1 MRFDV
6 GVCRCMSV
14 YVSVCHCMSLYV
26 VCCCM
31 SVCECMWVCVCVS
44 LYVSVCC
51 VRRCMSLYR
60 IVCQCMLVYDIA
72 CHWMSLYVM
81 EWYVNL
87 HHHDLYNDFLK
98 NMFVSFLFPFRD
110 CRCQSFQDFLTS
122 STKSSS
128 SSTAKDTSSI
138 AVFYLH
144 LWILI
149 HVTRV
154 PISAVRLIGNPT
166 SS

>member
-1 MRFDV
+1 
-6 GVCRCMSV
+6 
-14 YVSVCHCMSLYV
+14 MSLYV
-26 VCCCM
+26 IVCCM
-31 SVCECMWVCVCVS
+31 LLYVSVWVYVSVCVCVS

-51 VRRCMSLYR
+51 VRRCMSLYK

-154 PISAVRLIGNPT
+154 PISAVRLIGTPT